1 MKIEKHFPSA
11 ELSRI
16 VKQYLI
22 IETDTERINNTLPGT
37 SLVLSFRFNGSVFR
51 ITGQGRDPMAPWT
64 VAGLRRSNR
73 QFLYEKGTSNFL
85 IIFKEGA
92 FSYLSKTPSHELFDL
107 QVTADNFFSRA
118 ELEEISEKL
127 SATQSTKARV
137 ALIEAFLMEKINSRK
152 PDELV
157 SHAVDTIQ
165 QHKGLI
171 KIRALAETLNV
182 SQDPFEKRFRRV
194 IGSSPKQYASIVR
207 FNHVIER
214 YPSYQSLTDASL
226 DAGYY
231 DQAHFIKDFRRFTGE
246 APGAFLKRPN
256 RW

>member
-11 ELSRI
+11 KLSHI

-22 IETDTERINNTLPGT
+22 IETDAERINNALPGT

-51 ITGQGRDPMAPWT
+51 ITDQGRDPIAPWT
-64 VAGLRRSNR
+64 VAGLRKSNR

-85 IIFKEGA
+85 VIFKEGA

-107 QVTADNFFSRA
+107 QVTADNFFSRG
-118 ELEEISEKL
+118 ELEGISEKL
-127 SATQSTKARV
+127 SANQSATARV
-137 ALIEAFLMEKINSRK
+137 ALIEAFLMDKINLRK

-157 SHAVDTIQ
+157 SHAVQIIRQ
-165 QHKGLI
+165 QKGLI
-171 KIRALAETLNV
+171 KVRELAETLNI

-207 FNHVIER
+207 FNHVMER
-214 YPSYQSLTDASL
+214 YPSYPSLTEASL

-246 APGAFLKRPN
+246 APGAFRKKPI